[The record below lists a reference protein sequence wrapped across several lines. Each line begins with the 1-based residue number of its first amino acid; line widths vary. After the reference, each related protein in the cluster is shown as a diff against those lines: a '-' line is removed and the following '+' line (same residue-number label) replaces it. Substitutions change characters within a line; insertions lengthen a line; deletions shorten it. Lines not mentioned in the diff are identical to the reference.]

1 MSAGFE
7 RKKFSANKISSLF
20 FMSPDRI
27 LAEVDLNNEA
37 MLAKCDTWSVG
48 VILYFL
54 FFGDYP
60 FTGDTR
66 SKLVKEIRK
75 GKLSTKINQK
85 RWSTDVILFYDFL
98 QKLIEK
104 DPAKRLDAE

>member
-48 VILYFL
+48 VILYFF

-60 FTGDTR
+60 F
-66 SKLVKEIRK
+66 
-75 GKLSTKINQK
+75 
-85 RWSTDVILFYDFL
+85 
-98 QKLIEK
+98 
-104 DPAKRLDAE
+104 